1 MLNALARQL
10 IKRMEKR
17 YSYDM
22 SYALYLLEKAP
33 KAFRKFRRVAALSRH
48 RERVPIE
55 AAFTVQL
62 LATLYEDCGPC
73 TQLVVQFAEE
83 SKMPAQQ
90 IEAVLIGQVSAM
102 HSAVTLAYRYADA
115 VLNQRADTAALREAV
130 RAQWGDQGLID
141 LALNMQGARLY
152 PMMKQALGFALQCQ
166 RVSVRGR
173 WIDLTK
179 KAA

>member
-1 MLNALARQL
+1 VLNALARNL
-10 IKRMEKR
+10 MKRMEKR
-17 YSYDM
+17 YGYDM

-33 KAFRKFRRVAALSRH
+33 KAFRKFMRVAALSRH
-48 RERVPIE
+48 RERVPID

-73 TQLVVQFAEE
+73 TQLIVQFAEE
-83 SKMPAQQ
+83 AKMPADQ
-90 IEAVLIGQVSAM
+90 IEAVLIGKMSAM
-102 HSAVTLAYRYADA
+102 HPAVALAYRYADA

-130 RAQWGDQGLID
+130 QAQWGAKGLID
-141 LALNMQGARLY
+141 LAMNMQGARFH
-152 PMMKQALGFALQCQ
+152 PMMKQALGFALQCR
-166 RVSVRGR
+166 RVSVQGR

>member
-1 MLNALARQL
+1 
-10 IKRMEKR
+10 
-17 YSYDM
+17 
-22 SYALYLLEKAP
+22 
-33 KAFRKFRRVAALSRH
+33 
-48 RERVPIE
+48 
-55 AAFTVQL
+55 
-62 LATLYEDCGPC
+62 
-73 TQLVVQFAEE
+73 
-83 SKMPAQQ
+83 
-90 IEAVLIGQVSAM
+90 M